1 MNFPTGGLR
10 GGTLTAG
17 ALAAAFGG
25 GAAAFPQG
33 FTSGLGQIPAGAAI
47 PGLLAGGIAL
57 ATAPSYVAGV
67 ALTLTPDGL
76 TPIAAFPP
84 FEKPRTVEAVA
95 VTFMEE
101 DQIQL
106 RLRRKTR
113 SINDFSKVPSKSRSS
128 QTIEAL
134 SCVDFSITDYVYY
147 AYDDFKPIGNEG
159 IDLHKGEKIQ
169 VIDWSDDDWWFVT
182 KESSGLDGWVPAN
195 YLIEENV
202 YKEQKLI
209 KNKVSSLPITDGK
222 ILDVLICLN

>member
-95 VTFMEE
+95 VTFMED
-101 DQIQL
+101 DQIQPRHL
-106 RLRRKTR
+106 RLRIKTR
-113 SINDFSKVPSKSRSS
+113 SINDFSKVPSKLRFS
-128 QTIEAL
+128 Q
-134 SCVDFSITDYVYY
+134 CVWKH
-147 AYDDFKPIGNEG
+147 FK
-159 IDLHKGEKIQ
+159 
-169 VIDWSDDDWWFVT
+169 
-182 KESSGLDGWVPAN
+182 
-195 YLIEENV
+195 
-202 YKEQKLI
+202 
-209 KNKVSSLPITDGK
+209 
-222 ILDVLICLN
+222 VLIVPF